1 MFNFIDNYI
10 FIPVSGC
17 LGMIPVH
24 CLPRGPML
32 FRRPC
37 TPNPP
42 PTPLHSEIHTR
53 HPQCS
58 NHVKAAV
65 QHASDPFLQRELL
78 HPFQRVQVKRRIL
91 PDAEKEL
98 VVKLLQNMLKTS

>member
-1 MFNFIDNYI
+1 MSRYD
-10 FIPVSGC
+10 PSA
-17 LGMIPVH
+17 
-24 CLPRGPML
+24 LPSPGAYAVQTAL
-32 FRRPC
+32 H
-37 TPNPP
+37 TDPP
-42 PTPLHSEIHTR
+42 THTPLHSEIHTR

>member
-1 MFNFIDNYI
+1 MQD
-10 FIPVSGC
+10 V
-17 LGMIPVH
+17 
-24 CLPRGPML
+24 RL
-32 FRRPC
+32 FLQAGWWKKL
-37 TPNPP
+37 T
-42 PTPLHSEIHTR
+42 LQH

-98 VVKLLQNMLKTS
+98 VKALISFAWLDFT